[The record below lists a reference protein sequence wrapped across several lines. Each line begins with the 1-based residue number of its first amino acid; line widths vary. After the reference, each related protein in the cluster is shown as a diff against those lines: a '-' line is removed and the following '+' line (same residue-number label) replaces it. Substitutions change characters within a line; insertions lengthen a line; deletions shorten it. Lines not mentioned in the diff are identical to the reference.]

1 MTKQEKKIA
10 SQAIVMLEELKSIT
24 NKPHIKGEAERL
36 INLLRKATED

>member
-24 NKPHIKGEAERL
+24 HKPHIKAEAQR
-36 INLLRKATED
+36 IIDLLRKATED